1 MTDGPWKAGEADH
14 VRAQFDSVMRIP
26 GVDRII
32 FIDDT
37 FNVPPHR
44 FKELVKIFAEYPF
57 EWFSFLRVQYVN
69 EEVMAMMKDSGCK
82 GVYLGIESASDK
94 VLKNMN
100 KRATNKQFA
109 EGVSLLNKYDKIGR
123 ASCRER
129 GSQSG

>member
-1 MTDGPWKAGEADH
+1 MPFLNRTIQIRTASGCPFSCAFCSYPTTAGPWKTVEADH
-14 VRAQFDSVMRIP
+14 VRAHLDSVMRIP

-69 EEVMAMMKDSGCK
+69 ERSEEHTSE
-82 GVYLGIESASDK
+82 L
-94 VLKNMN
+94 
-100 KRATNKQFA
+100 Q
-109 EGVSLLNKYDKIGR
+109 SLMRISYAVFCL
-123 ASCRER
+123 
-129 GSQSG
+129 

>member
-1 MTDGPWKAGEADH
+1 
-14 VRAQFDSVMRIP
+14 MRIP

-109 EGVSLLNKYDKIGR
+109 EGVDRKSTRLN
-123 ASCRER
+123 S
-129 GSQSG
+129 SH